1 MRNSLCILFNQ
12 QYFCASTRQFHGLIF
27 PASLFWFS
35 SIMYY
40 SSKPTGG
47 AGGSFA
53 AENTTRS
60 GHFSKN
66 MTMPSDWMC
75 TICGCVNFARR
86 TSCFQVLT
94 TFSSII
100 PTFDNWNLQLQSQR
114 SSNYVSGAR
123 AVYLAGKESQDLQ
136 RG

>member
-1 MRNSLCILFNQ
+1 MMDKIGDDGLVVDGRKLF
-12 QYFCASTRQFHGLIF
+12 FE
-27 PASLFWFS
+27 
-35 SIMYY
+35 Y

-100 PTFDNWNLQLQSQR
+100 PTFDNWNL
-114 SSNYVSGAR
+114 
-123 AVYLAGKESQDLQ
+123 
-136 RG
+136 

>member
-1 MRNSLCILFNQ
+1 MKISLLWFGKFMI
-12 QYFCASTRQFHGLIF
+12 YFLVQAYTYF
-27 PASLFWFS
+27 AFS
-35 SIMYY
+35 SVIYC

-53 AENTTRS
+53 PENTSRS

-86 TSCFQVLT
+86 TSCFQVCANIFFYVVLLLV
-94 TFSSII
+94 IGVGVGVVVGVVEI
-100 PTFDNWNLQLQSQR
+100 
-114 SSNYVSGAR
+114 SNYLFLVHWLGLGS
-123 AVYLAGKESQDLQ
+123 L
-136 RG
+136 

>member
-1 MRNSLCILFNQ
+1 MLKRVHELFSCLA
-12 QYFCASTRQFHGLIF
+12 YFA
-27 PASLFWFS
+27 FS
-35 SIMYY
+35 SVMYC

-66 MTMPSDWMC
+66 MAMPSDWMC

-86 TSCFQVLT
+86 TSCFQVFANIFFYIVLLLVIGVVVVE
-94 TFSSII
+94 FS
-100 PTFDNWNLQLQSQR
+100 F
-114 SSNYVSGAR
+114 YVSGTW
-123 AVYLAGKESQDLQ
+123 VVSNYNYENVDKTLQ
-136 RG
+136 EDA